1 MWPLSVV
8 AILGASDNPNRYSHM
23 AMQLL
28 LEKGYSIVLIN
39 PRLQSIE
46 YHPCVSTLRGL
57 KNVHTLTI
65 YVNPHHAEESLE
77 DIIELAPRRVIMN
90 PGSESENVRT
100 ALLTQNIEVIEGCTL
115 VMLRT
120 GQF

>member
-1 MWPLSVV
+1 MCVV
-8 AILGASDNPNRYSHM
+8 AILGASDNPSRYSYM

-28 LEKGYSIVLIN
+28 LEKSYPVILIN
-39 PRLQSIE
+39 PRLKSIE
-46 YHPCVSTLRGL
+46 GHPCVDTLSGL

-65 YVNPHHAEESLE
+65 YVNPQLLE
-77 DIIELAPRRVIMN
+77 NILTDIIKLAPKRVIMN
-90 PGSESENVRT
+90 PGSESEKVRK
-100 ALLTQNIEVIEGCTL
+100 ALQKQKIEVIEGCTL